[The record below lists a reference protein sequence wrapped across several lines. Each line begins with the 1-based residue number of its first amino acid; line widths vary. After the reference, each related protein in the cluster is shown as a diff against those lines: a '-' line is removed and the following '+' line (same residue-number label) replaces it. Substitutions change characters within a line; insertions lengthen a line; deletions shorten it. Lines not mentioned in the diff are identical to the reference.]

1 MNSVL
6 VAGLALGALYI
17 GYRVYGRLVAGW
29 LDIDHDHKTPAQ
41 EIDDGVDYV
50 AAKHWFVLFGHH
62 FASIA
67 GAAPII
73 GPVIACLHWG
83 WGPAVVW
90 LVIGGVL
97 FGAVHDFSALT
108 LSARYRGRS
117 VADLTESVIGR
128 GAKVVFGVFVF
139 LTMILIVAVFAA
151 VAASTLVRSPE
162 VVIPTFG
169 LIAIALVVG
178 RLIYHTEF
186 PLLGASAVG
195 VGLLFGFIW
204 LGNQYPIELP
214 VSNPQTWWT
223 IILLVYGLV
232 ASVTPV
238 NVLLQPRD
246 HIAGGVLMLGM
257 AAGFAGLIFTH
268 PPMRAPA
275 FVSFASA
282 EYGWLWPMLI
292 VTVACGAIS
301 GFHSLV
307 ASGTSSKQL
316 PEMRHARR
324 IGYGAMITETALA
337 VLAVLAVSAGLYWKS
352 GPGGLVYQSVM
363 EEGGWIETFGAG
375 YGQLTKA
382 FFGGYGALFG
392 IMMLNTFITTT
403 LDSATRITRYVTVEL
418 FGDTFD
424 IKPLKNMYVATL
436 LVGIFAGWLALGN
449 YKAIWPVF
457 GSANQLIAALM
468 LIVATVYLLERAR
481 QCWFT
486 AIPAVIMLVT
496 TMTALGFK
504 THRFFVVQ
512 DDALLGSICVL
523 LVLLGLFVSARGAM
537 VIHRHVTAD
546 KESAAQKT
554 AEDS

>member
-1 MNSVL
+1 MNSL
-6 VAGLALGALYI
+6 VVGMLALGALFV
-17 GYRVYGRLVAGW
+17 GYRVYGRLVSKW
-29 LDIDHDHKTPAQ
+29 LGVDHEEPTPAQ
-41 EIDDGVDYV
+41 EVDDGVDYV

-108 LSARYRGRS
+108 LSTRFKGRS
-117 VADLTESVIGR
+117 VADLTESVIGK
-128 GAKVVFGVFVF
+128 GAKVVFGGFVF

-151 VAASTLVRSPE
+151 VAAQTLTQSPE

-169 LIAIALVVG
+169 LIGVALLVG

-186 PLLGASAVG
+186 PLLGASALG
-195 VGLLFGFIW
+195 VGLLLVFIA
-204 LGNQYPIELP
+204 LGNRYPIELP
-214 VSNPQTWWT
+214 VENAQTWWT
-223 IILLVYGLV
+223 VILLGYGLI

-257 AAGFAGLIFTH
+257 ALGFGGLIVAH

-275 FVSFASA
+275 FHTFSSP

-352 GPGGLVYQSVM
+352 GPAGGELVYQNLM

-375 YGQLTKA
+375 YGQLTKS
-382 FFGGYGALFG
+382 FLGGYGALFG

-424 IKPLKNMYVATL
+424 LRPLKNIYVATL
-436 LVGIFAGWLALGN
+436 LVGILAGALAQGN
-449 YKAIWPVF
+449 WQAIWPVF

-486 AIPAVIMLVT
+486 AVPAVIMLVT

-504 THRFFVVQ
+504 TYRFFVVE
-512 DDALLGSICVL
+512 DNALLGSISVL
-523 LVLLGLFVSARGAM
+523 LILLGLFVSARSAAAIRRLM
-537 VIHRHVTAD
+537 R
-546 KESAAQKT
+546 ESADAGG
-554 AEDS
+554 EDV